1 MNGEKIT
8 KALVKLHMNHAQ
20 LEPLLGYKRQGG
32 RMVRFIENNERQLMP
47 AQARLLEAYM
57 AGYRPKDWP
66 V

>member
-8 KALVKLHMNHAQ
+8 KAFRKLHLSYAE
-20 LEPLLGYKRQGG
+20 LEILLGYKPQRG

-57 AGYRPKDWP
+57 AGYRPTDWP